1 MQVQTALFFETIE
14 QIYVRVFCNLKPRSP
29 VPSIRVSFRKYANA
43 NSRIKLQDDVLTVYV
58 SDLLKE
64 APAPIQEALAYILL
78 GKLYRKPTESCF
90 IARYRRYLNRSDIR
104 STIHTIKR
112 QRGRKSVG
120 NPVGTHY
127 DLSKLFGDLNVEY
140 FDGLMSQPSLG
151 WSLRHS
157 RTTLGH
163 YDPAHHMIVLS
174 RSLDS
179 SEVPPLVVRYVMFHE
194 MLHLQFPT
202 EYKGARRCV
211 HTKEF
216 KAAEKRF
223 ESYGEAIVALRTF
236 VERSYRTRQKS
247 NGLG

>member
-14 QIYVRVFCNLKPRSP
+14 QIYERVFCSLKPRTP

-43 NSRIKLQDDVLTVYV
+43 NSRIKLKDDVLTVYV
-58 SDLLKE
+58 SDLLTE

-78 GKLYRKPTESCF
+78 GKLYRKPAASCF

-104 STIHTIKR
+104 STIHKIKR

-120 NPVGTHY
+120 DPVGIHY

-140 FDGLMSQPSLG
+140 FHGLMAQPELG

-179 SEVPPLVVRYVMFHE
+179 GEVPPLLVRYVMFHE

-211 HTKEF
+211 HTREF

-223 ESYGEAIVALRTF
+223 ENYSEAIAALRTF
-236 VERSYRTRQKS
+236 VERCYRAPQKR
-247 NGLG
+247 NG